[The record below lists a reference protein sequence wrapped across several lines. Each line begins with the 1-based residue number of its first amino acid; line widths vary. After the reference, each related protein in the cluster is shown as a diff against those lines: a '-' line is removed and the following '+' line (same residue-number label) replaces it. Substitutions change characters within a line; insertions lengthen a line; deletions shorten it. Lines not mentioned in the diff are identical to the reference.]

1 MLGLVL
7 RSTTTTFTF
16 GRTIRADI
24 MPAFGDLVKAQ
35 LEQVTLYGL
44 VYEIWIADDPFV
56 RQIVA
61 ASETM
66 SSEKVEDMRQR
77 RQVPVEI
84 TALTIAFRRGERLT
98 QGIPPHP
105 PTALQPIHACSCVE
119 IREVL
124 AEFAFLRMIL
134 NCSACPTEELLV
146 ATLLR
151 AAECQLPGQ
160 EQTYL
165 TQGGRELVRLL
176 HHDPMR
182 LDAILQRLAHAVEAI
197 NER

>member
-16 GRTIRADI
+16 GRTVRADT

-35 LEQVTLYGL
+35 LEQVTVYGL

-84 TALTIAFRRGERLT
+84 TALTIAFRRGSRLM

-105 PTALQPIHACSCVE
+105 PTALQPIHACHCEEV
-119 IREVL
+119 RDVL
-124 AEFAFLRMIL
+124 AGFTFLRMIL
-134 NCSACPTEELLV
+134 NCGACPTGELIV

-160 EQTYL
+160 MQAYL

-176 HHDPMR
+176 HQDPMR
-182 LDAILQRLAHAVEAI
+182 LDAILRRLAQAVEAI
-197 NER
+197 NE